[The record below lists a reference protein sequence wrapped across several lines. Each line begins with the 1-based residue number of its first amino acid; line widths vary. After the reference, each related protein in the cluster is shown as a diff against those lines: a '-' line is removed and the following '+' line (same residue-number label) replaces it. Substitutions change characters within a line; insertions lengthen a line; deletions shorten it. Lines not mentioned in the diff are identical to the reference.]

1 MEIVNSITGKTK
13 LLGVIGDP
21 LGHSISPQLHNTLS
35 RYLGVDATYVPFH
48 VGKGQLEYSIK
59 GLLAVNVL
67 GFNITIPYKKDVI
80 NYIDD
85 ISREAALIGAVNTVK
100 NINGRLYG
108 YNTDAAG
115 FIRSFKEE
123 TGMGLNGKKVVLL
136 GAGGAARA
144 IAVGL
149 AFEEVS
155 EISIINRTISKAA
168 EIAGIINNN
177 ISMIAKY
184 YSTMSLEASDILKQ
198 GDIIINTTSLGM
210 YPHIDKTPISF
221 PFEFTDNQILY
232 DVIYNP
238 MRTRF
243 LQEGEKQGL
252 KIVNGLGMLIYQGIQ
267 AYEIWMDVKVTDE
280 VIKKL
285 FNALS
290 HLLFPG
296 KGTVENAN
304 VE

>member
-1 MEIVNSITGKTK
+1 MGFSAIYFLEEQQYLLIIGQISSSFAIESIEATRPWEYDFNFTF
-13 LLGVIGDP
+13 
-21 LGHSISPQLHNTLS
+21 SPQLHNTLS

-177 ISMIAKY
+177 ISYQLMLLFIKCLLLFIFY
-184 YSTMSLEASDILKQ
+184 PNILIETKEPSSSLLKNCLPVFKRVQ
-198 GDIIINTTSLGM
+198 KS
-210 YPHIDKTPISF
+210 
-221 PFEFTDNQILY
+221 
-232 DVIYNP
+232 
-238 MRTRF
+238 
-243 LQEGEKQGL
+243 
-252 KIVNGLGMLIYQGIQ
+252 
-267 AYEIWMDVKVTDE
+267 
-280 VIKKL
+280 
-285 FNALS
+285 LS
-290 HLLFPG
+290 HASYFLIPIWLQHIVQLCSFLPQIRLSDLYISVLLQI
-296 KGTVENAN
+296 
-304 VE
+304 